1 MGGGLDSGATVTP
14 MRPLGPSA
22 PGRAHTA
29 GTLLVGLCAVGTLTL
44 LVMAPAIS
52 GEHAIVAPGSSAPH
66 GKTPVPPPPY
76 RAPVPEFRPHPSP
89 GPG

>member
-1 MGGGLDSGATVTP
+1 MP
-14 MRPLGPSA
+14 MRPPGPSR
-22 PGRAHTA
+22 PRRAHTA

-52 GEHAIVAPGSSAPH
+52 GEHAIVAPGSSTPH
-66 GKTPVPPPPY
+66 GNLPGSPLPH
-76 RAPVPEFRPHPSP
+76 RAPVPEFKPLPSP